1 MKKKLCLIAVTL
13 CVTMACGVSL
23 ADVSV
28 PFLDRLFQ
36 AVENAKPLEMN
47 TLDITDSI
55 WNRKVAMRKVPIP
68 ASAFAQGGEMYGGM
82 TGDGR
87 KLLIVNGVAPH
98 LWDSA
103 TGIRTWLYPAD
114 AAAEEAMR
122 LRCAPELTLR
132 KATPEQIEQA
142 YERYGGRDGFA
153 ALSGRKLLE
162 VYLTALGNGRLIGP
176 RTDQTLISMDDR
188 YMLLFDQSG
197 CYWLTDTQTG
207 AMYFCDGM
215 PGGVLNGEV
224 LLYQLASSQVRIW
237 NVETGKTRTIDFA
250 NACRMSSGSDAFLR
264 AAAFLADG
272 SVCAVLRDSALS
284 MENGQECVLAIR
296 TPSGTTETY
305 PLGTLRLSTEPD
317 VALSVDEK
325 AVVLFSRS
333 MSNYSN
339 PYLIDRQTGAVS
351 VLASTLGALEQVPLE
366 ACAFPGG
373 RITLPDRF
381 SQAVSAVPFD
391 RIDDTLLI
399 YNPMDSRFMLLRPD
413 TGKSRYLFDDPEL
426 IFPLAYVAFA
436 TNHHDRVLVATRGY
450 SAEAY
455 WIELK

>member
-13 CVTMACGVSL
+13 CVTMVCGDSL

-36 AVENAKPLEMN
+36 AVENAKPLEAN
-47 TLDITDSI
+47 EFDITDSI
-55 WNRKVAMRKVPIP
+55 WNRKVTMRKMPVP
-68 ASAFAQGGEMYGGM
+68 ASAFAQGGELFGGM

-87 KLLIVNGVAPH
+87 KLLIINGVAPH
-98 LWDSA
+98 LWDIA
-103 TGIRTWLYPAD
+103 TGVRTWLYPAD
-114 AAAEEAMR
+114 AAAEETMR

-162 VYLTALGNGRLIGP
+162 VYLTALGNGLLIGP

-224 LLYQLASSQVRIW
+224 LLYELASSEVRIW
-237 NVETGKTRTIDFA
+237 NPETGRTRTISFA
-250 NACRMSSGSDAFLR
+250 NACQLRSGSDAFLY

-272 SVCAVLRDSALS
+272 SVCAVLRDSAIS
-284 MENGQECVLAIR
+284 MDNGQECVAAIR
-296 TPSGTTETY
+296 TPSGTTEKY
-305 PLGTLRLSTEPD
+305 PLGTLRLSTEPS
-317 VALSVDEK
+317 VAYSVDEK
-325 AVVLFSRS
+325 AVVLFSRTLATGTH
-333 MSNYSN
+333 
-339 PYLIDRQTGAVS
+339 PYLIDRRTGAVS
-351 VLASTLGALEQVPLE
+351 VIASTAGALKLVPLE
-366 ACAFPGG
+366 RCAFPRG
-373 RITLPDRF
+373 RISLPEDF
-381 SQAVSAVPFD
+381 SQAGSVMPFD
-391 RIDDTLLI
+391 RIDDTLLV
-399 YNPMDSRFMLLRPD
+399 YNLMDSRFMLLRPD
-413 TGKSRYLFDDPEL
+413 TGESRYLFSDPEL
-426 IFPLAYVAFA
+426 IFPLAYGAFA
-436 TNHHDRVLVATRGY
+436 TNHHDRVLAVNISY
-450 SAEAY
+450 YAETY
-455 WIELK
+455 LMELK